1 MTGVEKT
8 QLAAVLSHLP
18 DKPGVYLMKDA
29 NAQVIYVGKAINLKN
44 RVRSYFQESRNHTPK
59 VRVMVE
65 QIITLETIITGT
77 EMEALILES
86 NLIKKHRPKYNIRL
100 RDDKQYPYLR
110 IDVQDAFPRVT
121 IARQIKKDGAR
132 YFGPYTSSGAVY
144 ETLRLLKKIFPLR
157 TCKRNIGEDRGRP
170 CLNYHIKRCLAP
182 CDRQVDEAAYQ
193 QMIREIC
200 LFLEGRQD
208 KLMKKLRAKMLDASD
223 RMAFEQAAKIR
234 DQIQAIEKVIEKQN
248 INIPAA
254 DDQDALGLAR
264 NHAGTCVQVFLV
276 RSGKLIGR
284 EHFLLAG
291 EEGAADREVLTGF
304 IKQYYARA
312 AFIPKEILLPL
323 EIDEPDLI
331 AAWLTERRGTKVHLQ
346 IPKRGVKR
354 ELVNMATENA
364 REVLDRQ
371 TAQLQQQEAHSLG
384 AVAELQQYLQLTS
397 PPYRIECFD
406 NSNIQGADAVSSMVV
421 FEGGKPKKEDYRR
434 YKIKTVQGAND
445 FATMQEVVHRRYK
458 DGKPP
463 LPDLIIIDGGKG
475 QLHAARAVLHGLNL
489 AHIPTY
495 GLAKEFELLFREDD
509 PAPIALPRHS
519 TALFLVQRIRD
530 EAHRFAITYHRQLR
544 RKRNLASLLDEIP
557 GVGAKRRKAL
567 YEHFG
572 TIDKIKRAPAEDLA
586 KVPGISPAL
595 AAEIVAQLN

>member
-1 MTGVEKT
+1 MEKT

-110 IDVQDAFPRVT
+110 IDVQDAFSRVT

-182 CDRQVDEAAYQ
+182 CDRQVDEAAYR

-364 REVLDRQ
+364 REVLDGQ

-384 AVAELQQYLQLTS
+384 AVTELQQYLQLTN

-475 QLHAARAVLHGLNL
+475 QLHAAREVLHGLNL

-495 GLAKEFELLFREDD
+495 GLAKEFELLFREED

-567 YEHFG
+567 YEHFD

-595 AAEIVAQLN
+595 AAEIVAQLNKSD